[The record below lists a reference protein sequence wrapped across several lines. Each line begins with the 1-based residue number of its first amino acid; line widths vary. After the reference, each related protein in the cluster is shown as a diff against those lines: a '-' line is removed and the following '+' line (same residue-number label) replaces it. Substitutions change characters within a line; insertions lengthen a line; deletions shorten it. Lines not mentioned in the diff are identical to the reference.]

1 MLLVTLCYYFTSLK
15 ILNATERLED
25 QFDRT
30 FEKFDAAIQ
39 SLQHLS
45 LGSIDKFQPE
55 RLEVLAGNML
65 I

>member
-1 MLLVTLCYYFTSLK
+1 MLLVMLCDYFTSLK

-39 SLQHLS
+39 SLRHLS
-45 LGSIDKFQPE
+45 LGSIDKFHPE
-55 RLEVLAGNML
+55 RLEVVAGNVL